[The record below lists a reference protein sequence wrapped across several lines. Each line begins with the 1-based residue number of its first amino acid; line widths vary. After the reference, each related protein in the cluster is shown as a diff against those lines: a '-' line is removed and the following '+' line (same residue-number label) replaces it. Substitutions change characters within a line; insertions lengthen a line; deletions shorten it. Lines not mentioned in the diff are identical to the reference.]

1 MSEKDPN
8 VQSDFM
14 IEKIKERPINKAKLI
29 RRMLIT
35 AAMAV
40 IFGLVACFTFLGLEP
55 VLNRWMNP
63 EEELPKVYFP
73 EETEEMSPEEMLL
86 ESISMM
92 DPTEESSSAE
102 EGTEDSSDPEDPY
115 SKAQNEGLTE
125 ERIQEILSEM
135 KLGVVNYRQMYA
147 AMTEYTKNL
156 QKSMVTLTGITSR
169 VDWFNDVNEST
180 NKSSG
185 IIIFNNTKELLILTN
200 YAPLANAQRLNV
212 TFCNGAETVAEFKR
226 KDPSS
231 GLAVVTVQIE
241 ALPENFLEET
251 IAIAKPGSSSQSNL
265 IGTPVIALGCPMGT
279 VNSMGYGV
287 ITSSSGMVS
296 EEDVTYKLLQTDI
309 VGSPVADGVLFNLYG
324 QFIGIIT
331 HDHSVDGME
340 NLITAYGITDLKK
353 RMEKLSNDQPFSYLG
368 IYGTAVSV
376 GIHEELHVPYG
387 TYVKDVELDSPAMR
401 AGIQKGDVI
410 TQMDEYAINNFSDY
424 VSFMNIKNPETEVQ
438 VTIMRSAPNGYKEM
452 RVDVTLGELK

>member
-14 IEKIKERPINKAKLI
+14 IEKIKDRPINKAKLV

-55 VLNRWMNP
+55 ILNRWMNP

-73 EETEEMSPEEMLL
+73 EETEEMLPEEMLL
-86 ESISMM
+86 ENIL
-92 DPTEESSSAE
+92 DPIEESSSAE
-102 EGTEDSSDPEDPY
+102 GGTEELTDPDDPN
-115 SKAQNEGLTE
+115 AENEGLTE
-125 ERIQEILSEM
+125 EQIREILSEM

-169 VDWFNDVNEST
+169 LDWFNDVNESS

-265 IGTPVIALGCPMGT
+265 TGTPVIALGCPMGT

-287 ITSSSGMVS
+287 ITSSSGIVS
-296 EEDVTYKLLQTDI
+296 EEDVSYKLLQTDI
-309 VGSPVADGVLFNLYG
+309 VGSPMADGVLFNLYG

-331 HDHSVDGME
+331 HDHSVEGME

-368 IYGTAVSV
+368 IYGTSVSV

-410 TQMDEYAINNFSDY
+410 TQMDEYAINNFTDY
-424 VSFMNIKNPETEVQ
+424 VSFMNIKNPETEVH
-438 VTIMRSAPNGYKEM
+438 VTVMRSAPNGYKEM
-452 RVDVTLGELK
+452 RVDVTLGELE

>member
-1 MSEKDPN
+1 
-8 VQSDFM
+8 
-14 IEKIKERPINKAKLI
+14 
-29 RRMLIT
+29 
-35 AAMAV
+35 
-40 IFGLVACFTFLGLEP
+40 
-55 VLNRWMNP
+55 
-63 EEELPKVYFP
+63 
-73 EETEEMSPEEMLL
+73 
-86 ESISMM
+86 
-92 DPTEESSSAE
+92 
-102 EGTEDSSDPEDPY
+102 
-115 SKAQNEGLTE
+115 
-125 ERIQEILSEM
+125 
-135 KLGVVNYRQMYA
+135 MYA

-169 VDWFNDVNEST
+169 VDWFNDVNESS

-265 IGTPVIALGCPMGT
+265 TGTPVIALGCPMGT

-287 ITSSSGMVS
+287 ITSSSGIVS
-296 EEDVTYKLLQTDI
+296 EEDVSYKLLQTDI

-331 HDHSVDGME
+331 HDHSVEGME

-368 IYGTAVSV
+368 IYGTSVSV

-424 VSFMNIKNPETEVQ
+424 VSFMNIKNPETEVD

-452 RVDVTLGELK
+452 NVEVTLGELK

>member
-14 IEKIKERPINKAKLI
+14 IEKIKDRPINKAKLV

-55 VLNRWMNP
+55 ILNRWMNP

-73 EETEEMSPEEMLL
+73 EETEEMLPEEMLL
-86 ESISMM
+86 ENIL
-92 DPTEESSSAE
+92 DPIEESSSAE
-102 EGTEDSSDPEDPY
+102 GGTEELTDPDDPN
-115 SKAQNEGLTE
+115 AENEGLTE
-125 ERIQEILSEM
+125 EQIREILSEM

-169 VDWFNDVNEST
+169 LDWFNDVNESS

-251 IAIAKPGSSSQSNL
+251 IAIAKPGSSSQNNL
-265 IGTPVIALGCPMGT
+265 TGTPVIALGCPMGT

-287 ITSSSGMVS
+287 ITSSSGIVS
-296 EEDVTYKLLQTDI
+296 EEDVSYKLLQTDI
-309 VGSPVADGVLFNLYG
+309 VGSPMADGVLFNLYG

-331 HDHSVDGME
+331 HDHSVEGME

-368 IYGTAVSV
+368 IYGTSVSV

-410 TQMDEYAINNFSDY
+410 TQMDEYAINNFTDY
-424 VSFMNIKNPETEVQ
+424 VSFMNIKNPETEVH
-438 VTIMRSAPNGYKEM
+438 VTVMRSAPNGYKEM